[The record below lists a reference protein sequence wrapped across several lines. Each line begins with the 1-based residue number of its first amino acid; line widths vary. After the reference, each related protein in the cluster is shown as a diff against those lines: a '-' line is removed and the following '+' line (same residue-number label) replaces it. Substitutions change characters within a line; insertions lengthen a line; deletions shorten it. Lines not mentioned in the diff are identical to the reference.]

1 MDVRTGP
8 TRVGPPKSVPA
19 RRQLS
24 ELRQRVRL
32 ALDDD
37 WEDPQFP
44 LDVLD
49 LNWLSTLPRTLPR
62 GSILNVLV

>member
-1 MDVRTGP
+1 MDMRTGP
-8 TRVGPPKSVPA
+8 TRVGAPKSIPV

-24 ELRQRVRL
+24 ELRQQVAR

-37 WEDPQFP
+37 WENPQFP
-44 LDVLD
+44 LDELD
-49 LNWLSTLPRTLPR
+49 LSWLSTLPRTLPR